1 LKTASQLVREIGSAV
16 QPPEGVAI
24 VLTEE
29 PGSQPNWVAAA
40 GIMEVALTDKFSQK
54 VVELRKTDPLIDWS
68 GVKKGAS
75 EARRVVK
82 F

>member
-1 LKTASQLVREIGSAV
+1 V
-16 QPPEGVAI
+16 PPPQGVAI
-24 VLTEE
+24 VPTEE

-40 GIMEVALTDKFSQK
+40 GIMEAGLIEKFSEK

-68 GVKKGAS
+68 GVSKG
-75 EARRVVK
+75 ETEFRRVVK